1 MAFDKSAY
9 ALIYFLDGQRVI
21 YATDAKDYLP
31 PPLEMMRRCHYE
43 IVNKILCTQVVA
55 MRMFDYICLLTKP
68 VDMDTY
74 WKWCDEYLEKFV
86 GEDGE

>member
-1 MAFDKSAY
+1 
-9 ALIYFLDGQRVI
+9 
-21 YATDAKDYLP
+21 
-31 PPLEMMRRCHYE
+31 MMRRCHYE